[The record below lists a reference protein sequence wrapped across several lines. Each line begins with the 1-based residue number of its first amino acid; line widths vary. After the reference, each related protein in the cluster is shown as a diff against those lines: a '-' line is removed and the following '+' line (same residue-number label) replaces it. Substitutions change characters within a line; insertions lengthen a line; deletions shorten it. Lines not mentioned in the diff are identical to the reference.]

1 MKEYYK
7 SYIKEEKRIWS
18 TPQLFIAIQNNGEV
32 EVKGKNFDQNE
43 RVTISGAAGP
53 S

>member
-18 TPQLFIAIQNNGEV
+18 PPQLFIAIQNNGQVEV
-32 EVKGKNFDQNE
+32 EGKNFNQNE
-43 RVTISGAAGP
+43 QVTVSGANGP